1 MTKVKLN
8 LLSDVNMLLEKDRK
22 RYRGKNMSLYL

>member
-22 RYRGKNMSLYL
+22 RYRRKNMSL